1 MTQCSMQRRS
11 SRREAARSRSAQRAQ
26 GEARE
31 AGASGRGR
39 LFDQDLLAL
48 EDFVGVE
55 RSVTEEQFV
64 FSEERGFY
72 CFQQSP
78 AAKLTCAGKDKGVP
92 HPKVDQVV
100 LDKLRSFYVERN
112 AGLEELS
119 GLRLGWLH

>member
-1 MTQCSMQRRS
+1 MPPSGGKGTDWLSGG
-11 SRREAARSRSAQRAQ
+11 ALPD
-26 GEARE
+26 G
-31 AGASGRGR
+31 AG
-39 LFDQDLLAL
+39 D
-48 EDFVGVE
+48 GV
-55 RSVTEEQFV
+55 VTEEQFV